1 MRSDRFDIVVV
12 GSGPAGSA
20 AAITAARAGRRV
32 AVIDKATFPRDK
44 CCGDG
49 LTAGALR
56 ALEEL
61 GLCPA
66 NVKSWEP
73 ASRAVVDAPGMDLLE
88 LDMPG
93 DGLFAVTARRY
104 DLDSALVD
112 LARSYGAT
120 VFESQSVSAVRSC
133 LGGSAVEVESTS
145 AVSGASGASG
155 VPGASG
161 LKLTASYVIAS
172 DGAWSPVRKLL
183 GLAEP
188 GYLGEWQAGREY
200 IADAGPLS
208 RDLWVFF
215 EADMLPGYAWSFP
228 LPDGTVNVG
237 YGVLRRPRSRSASSL
252 ASPGSSGHGALR
264 GQRIDW
270 ADRPRI
276 AAVLG
281 PAARP
286 TGPWKSWPIPAR
298 LGRTPLAGLEGRVLF
313 CGDAAGACDPMTGE
327 GIAQALETAALAVGC
342 VLQAGPSRP
351 DAAARRYKRRV
362 HLGMQVDHTLSR
374 VCSEVLTHPHGPA
387 KALSM
392 VPRRPSATGRFAR
405 WMFEDYPRA
414 IFLTPHRWRPG
425 TLGRPGAFSALTP
438 GAFPL

>member
-1 MRSDRFDIVVV
+1 MLNDRFDIVVV
-12 GSGPAGSA
+12 GSGPAGCA

-56 ALEEL
+56 ALEAV
-61 GLCPA
+61 GLDPA
-66 NVKSWEP
+66 KVSSWQP
-73 ASRAVVDAPGMDLLE
+73 ASRAVVAAPGMDP
-88 LDMPG
+88 LDLAFPR

-104 DLDSALVD
+104 DLDAALVD
-112 LARSYGAT
+112 LARSCGAT
-120 VFESQSVSAVRSC
+120 VLEGQPVSAVRSRP
-133 LGGSAVEVESTS
+133 GGSAVEVES
-145 AVSGASGASG
+145 
-155 VPGASG
+155 ASG

-183 GLAEP
+183 GLGEP

-208 RDLWVFF
+208 RHLWVFF

-237 YGVLRRPRSRSASSL
+237 YGVLRRSRSVS
-252 ASPGSSGHGALR
+252 ASPGGDVYYDGLAATASPPGIVETGDSGQGALR
-264 GQRIDW
+264 GQRVNW
-270 ADRPRI
+270 ADRPQI

-281 PAARP
+281 PAARRS
-286 TGPWKSWPIPAR
+286 GPWRSWPIPAR
-298 LGRTPLAGLEGRVLF
+298 LGEAPLAGLAGRVLF

-327 GIAQALETAALAVGC
+327 GIAQALETAAVAVGC
-342 VLQAGPSRP
+342 MLHAGPSRP
-351 DAAARRYKRRV
+351 DMAARRYKRRLR
-362 HLGMQVDHTLSR
+362 LGMQVDHMLSR
-374 VCSEVLTHPHGPA
+374 VCSEVLTHPSGPA

-392 VPRRPSATGRFAR
+392 LPRGPSATGRFAR

-414 IFLTPHRWRPG
+414 IFLTPQRWRPG
-425 TLGRPGAFSALTP
+425 TLGRPGAFRR
-438 GAFPL
+438 

>member
-1 MRSDRFDIVVV
+1 MSDRFDIVVV
-12 GSGPAGSA
+12 GAGPAGCA
-20 AAITAARAGRRV
+20 AAITAAKAGRRV

-56 ALEEL
+56 ALERL
-61 GLCPA
+61 GLDPVD
-66 NVKSWEP
+66 VKSWQP
-73 ASRAVVDAPGMDLLE
+73 ARHAVLDAPGMDPLGLA
-88 LDMPG
+88 LPQ

-120 VFESQSVSAVRSC
+120 VLEGQSVRTVRSC
-133 LGGSAVEVESTS
+133 LGGTAVEVESAS
-145 AVSGASGASG
+145 AVSGAVGASGASR
-155 VPGASG
+155 ASG
-161 LKLTASYVIAS
+161 FKLTASYVIAS

-200 IADAGPLS
+200 VADAGPLS

-237 YGVLRRPRSRSASSL
+237 YGVLRPSRSASAS
-252 ASPGSSGHGALR
+252 AWPSPSPGRSGQGALR
-264 GQRIDW
+264 GQQINW
-270 ADRPRI
+270 AERPRI

-298 LGRTPLAGLEGRVLF
+298 LGGTPLAGLEGRVLF

-327 GIAQALETAALAVGC
+327 GIAQALETASMAVGC
-342 VLQAGPSRP
+342 MLHAGPSRP
-351 DAAARRYKRRV
+351 DVAARRYKRRV
-362 HLGMQVDHTLSR
+362 RLGMQVDHVLSR

-392 VPRRPSATGRFAR
+392 VPRRPSSTGRFAR

-414 IFLTPHRWRPG
+414 IFLTPQRWKPG
-425 TLGRPGAFSALTP
+425 TLGRPGAFRH
-438 GAFPL
+438 